1 MSDKSENTNLFL
13 EENPLRN
20 AAEQNASFVIRF
32 EHINTSN
39 MKIGGNSDETF
50 GDALSRYMSDRNVTI
65 SELARLTGISEI
77 TIKRY
82 RGKCYHDVVV
92 EYVVA
97 ICVSLNL
104 YIEQSLHLLRLAGKA
119 LNNSEKHRL
128 FYFFLCICFNSSFT
142 IKDCNLILEENGY
155 GQLI

>member
-1 MSDKSENTNLFL
+1 MSDKSENTNLL
-13 EENPLRN
+13 PEEKKLGN
-20 AAEQNASFVIRF
+20 AAERNSYMVIRF
-32 EHINTSN
+32 EHINTSD
-39 MKIGGNSDETF
+39 MKIGGSSDETF
-50 GDALSRYMSDRNVTI
+50 GEALSRYMSDKHIAI
-65 SELARLTGISEI
+65 SELTRLTGISEV

-97 ICVSLNL
+97 ICVALHL
-104 YIEQSLHLLRLAGKA
+104 YIEQSLHLIRLAGKA

-128 FYFFLCICFNSSFT
+128 LYFFLCIFYNSSIT

-155 GQLI
+155 EKLV